1 AKNLLSR
8 QDRYLAGSDRERA
21 AELHKYFED
30 KRIKGVFCIRGGY
43 GSSRIIPLLKK
54 KSFQQ
59 HPKIFLGYSDIT
71 SLHLFFNQHCHFVTI
86 YGPHPFE
93 LSDVSEIE
101 KTLFQ
106 QMVTTL
112 DPIGELSFDQ
122 ILPLS
127 RGKARG
133 RLVGGC
139 LTLVASSLGTPY
151 EIDTTGKILFLEDYD
166 EAPYKVDRMLTQLKN
181 AGKFKK
187 VKGIIFGGMV
197 NCDDVEY
204 HYTWQEV
211 VKSVLADYSFPI
223 MTEFPAGHG
232 DGKISLP
239 LGTRIE
245 MNTERKSVIF
255 LEAATKE

>member
-1 AKNLLSR
+1 
-8 QDRYLAGSDRERA
+8 
-21 AELHKYFED
+21 
-30 KRIKGVFCIRGGY
+30 
-43 GSSRIIPLLKK
+43 
-54 KSFQQ
+54 
-59 HPKIFLGYSDIT
+59 
-71 SLHLFFNQHCHFVTI
+71 
-86 YGPHPFE
+86 
-93 LSDVSEIE
+93 
-101 KTLFQ
+101 
-106 QMVTTL
+106 
-112 DPIGELSFDQ
+112 
-122 ILPLS
+122 
-127 RGKARG
+127 
-133 RLVGGC
+133 
-139 LTLVASSLGTPY
+139 
-151 EIDTTGKILFLEDYD
+151 
-166 EAPYKVDRMLTQLKN
+166 MLTQLKN